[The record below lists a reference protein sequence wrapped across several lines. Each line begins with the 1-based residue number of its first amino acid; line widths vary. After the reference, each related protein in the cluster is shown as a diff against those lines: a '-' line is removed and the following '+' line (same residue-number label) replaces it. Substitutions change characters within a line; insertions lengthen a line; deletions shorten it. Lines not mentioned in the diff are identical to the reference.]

1 MKDQTYTKAKILGKH
16 FCNVHGINP
25 ENSIKIYKV
34 KPENL
39 LSYKR
44 IDLIPKI
51 NYVEDFLKNNF
62 RENTISDYKK
72 IIACFTNNQFIEPG
86 SNKNTFKKYILFFN
100 KIIESIKAKG
110 FDNSISVIPLNSENI
125 ILDGSH
131 RVSAC
136 IALKK
141 DIYVTK
147 IDKPEIIADAESFL
161 YRGFKLNRI
170 KSFIIDYLAKKNNH
184 QTIILWPFLSRRD
197 KNQAIKIIKRIHPDI
212 IFSDKEKLTAI
223 GVLNLTII
231 SYFEERWLQ
240 NNYAYYKNA
249 TPKASDISKQFI
261 KNEIVFIILS
271 NCNKRKIQKLKK
283 EIREQ
288 LNCSF
293 NGCHSTESSK
303 ESFDIASLLLSQNSL
318 HMINKGYPFRYKK
331 FIDKLNIFRSE
342 YVKLIEPYLIVS
354 SSILGLYGVREPNDI
369 DYISLKQIRNQK
381 NHFIESHNHLLKSYK
396 INAYDLLKEN
406 QNCLFFLGMKFISL
420 DNFIRMNKY
429 RNENTKKLDVKVA
442 KKLLLNKEYLSFR
455 LYKVFSFLYRK
466 VRIIEQKTIWPL
478 KYLFKIV
485 LKKLN
490 LL

>member
-1 MKDQTYTKAKILGKH
+1 
-16 FCNVHGINP
+16 
-25 ENSIKIYKV
+25 
-34 KPENL
+34 
-39 LSYKR
+39 
-44 IDLIPKI
+44 
-51 NYVEDFLKNNF
+51 
-62 RENTISDYKK
+62 
-72 IIACFTNNQFIEPG
+72 
-86 SNKNTFKKYILFFN
+86 
-100 KIIESIKAKG
+100 
-110 FDNSISVIPLNSENI
+110 
-125 ILDGSH
+125 
-131 RVSAC
+131 
-136 IALKK
+136 
-141 DIYVTK
+141 
-147 IDKPEIIADAESFL
+147 
-161 YRGFKLNRI
+161 
-170 KSFIIDYLAKKNNH
+170 

-354 SSILGLYGVREPNDI
+354 S
-369 DYISLKQIRNQK
+369 
-381 NHFIESHNHLLKSYK
+381 
-396 INAYDLLKEN
+396 
-406 QNCLFFLGMKFISL
+406 
-420 DNFIRMNKY
+420 
-429 RNENTKKLDVKVA
+429 
-442 KKLLLNKEYLSFR
+442 
-455 LYKVFSFLYRK
+455 
-466 VRIIEQKTIWPL
+466 
-478 KYLFKIV
+478 
-485 LKKLN
+485 
-490 LL
+490 